1 MTISSSLLIMFAL
14 FAGMLL
20 YGGYVSRK
28 WINDSSDYLLA
39 GREVS
44 MLINVFGVAAIG
56 FAGTSIVLCPGFM
69 VLFGIKGAL
78 AFGVAYLLAGL
89 LCYGLVFAKFIR
101 RCGAQTLPEWL
112 EMRFDSRTRTIVT
125 ITTVLG
131 LLAILANNI
140 VSMAITVSGFTNWNY
155 LITASIVYA
164 LFLIFTY
171 AGGFWAV
178 TLTDFMQMIIGLVAL
193 PLLLVALMTKFGG
206 WGLAIANWPGPNGL
220 LNGGITGASMANMSL
235 KYPSVFTMFILFA
248 MFLVWGN
255 NYYWLRVATCRS
267 ERVARRSYIY
277 AALLLMFVNY
287 LILYVIGIYAG
298 TYLTDVFAGG
308 VPPTAAFG
316 VTLKVV
322 PTAIAS
328 FALLAALAAS
338 VSTAT
343 TAHMGAT
350 ATTVRDIY
358 GRLFKPNAT
367 AKELIKPSKYIM
379 LGLGLFVWILSFY
392 PGGPT
397 YLFAFATAWLG
408 PPAVLVFFGA
418 FWPRITKE
426 GAFWGATI
434 SIFAMMIITV
444 LELTKVW
451 SISQY
456 MHQGVFGLIITVV
469 LTTGISLATKPKYY
483 GESDWDKDK
492 INEFIKHKLTD
503 FEIKILAMIRSGF
516 DTMGEIT
523 DILGVDSSISNKAIE
538 SLDQKRYIIRDSI
551 KGSGFYKFRISENGL
566 KVLPILSRSENNL
579 LEMNL
584 TDEEYGILEAISKSN
599 EDLYRHVKVNGYG
612 SLEFSVF
619 VAKLIKNGYLV
630 ESGLMKRKIKLSSS
644 GESVLNKVKTMA
656 G

>member
-1 MTISSSLLIMFAL
+1 MTISGSLLVMFAI
-14 FAGMLL
+14 FAGILL

-131 LLAILANNI
+131 LLGILANNV
-140 VSMAITVSGFTNWNY
+140 VSMAITVSGFTGWNY
-155 LITASIVYA
+155 LITTSVVYA

-193 PLLLVALMTKFGG
+193 PILLISLMTKFGG
-206 WGLAIANWPGPNGL
+206 VGLAIANWPGPNGL
-220 LNGGITGASMANMSL
+220 LDGGITGASMANMSL
-235 KYPSVFTMFILFA
+235 KYPSVLTMFLLFA

-267 ERVARRSYIY
+267 EKVARKSYIY
-277 AALLLMFVNY
+277 AALLLIFVNY
-287 LILYVIGIYAG
+287 AILYVIGIYAG
-298 TYLTDVFAGG
+298 SYLTDVFAGG
-308 VPPTAAFG
+308 VAPTAAFG
-316 VTLKVV
+316 VTLRVV

-367 AKELIKPSKYIM
+367 AKELVKPSKYIM
-379 LGLGLFVWILSFY
+379 LGLGAFVWVLSFY

-397 YLFAFATAWLG
+397 YLFAFASAWLG

-418 FWPRITKE
+418 FWPRITKD

-434 SIFAMMIITV
+434 SICSMMVITI

-456 MHQGVFGLIITVV
+456 MHQGVFGLIITLV
-469 LTTGISLATKPKYY
+469 LTTVISLITQPKYY
-483 GESDWDKDK
+483 GKSDWDFSSKG
-492 INEFIKHKLTD
+492 EFVDHKLTE
-503 FEIKILAMIRSGF
+503 FEVRVLSLIRDGF

-523 DILGVDSSISNKAIE
+523 DILAVDSSLSNKAIE
-538 SLDQKRYIIRDSI
+538 SLDQKKYITRDAN
-551 KGSGFYKFRISENGL
+551 KGSGFYKFSISEYGV
-566 KVLPILSRSENNL
+566 KKLPQLSDEESRL
-579 LEMNL
+579 LELKL
-584 TDEEYGILEAISKSN
+584 TADECGILNAISKSK
-599 EDLYRHVKVNGYG
+599 EDLYAYVKENNFD
-612 SLEFSVF
+612 SLKFSVLS
-619 VAKLIKNGYLV
+619 AKLIRNGYLI
-630 ESGLMKRKIKLSSS
+630 EGGLLKRTITIADDGK
-644 GESVLNKVKTMA
+644 SVLNKINTMA
-656 G
+656 V